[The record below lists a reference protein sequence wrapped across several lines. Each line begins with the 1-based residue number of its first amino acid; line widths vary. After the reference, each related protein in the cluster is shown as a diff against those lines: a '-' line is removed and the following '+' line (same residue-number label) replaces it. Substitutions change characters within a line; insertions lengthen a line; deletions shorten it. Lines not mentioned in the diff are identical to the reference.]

1 MTPWVAY
8 AFLAMIFAGFTSVIA
23 KRGLDGISGDLGLMV
38 RTCFVFVLVLVY
50 AAFFIPKEQVES
62 LKRHNFLWLGVSGLT
77 TSLSWI
83 FYYKALK
90 AGEVST
96 VALID
101 KGSFVVA
108 VALAWAILG
117 ESVTPRILAGSAL
130 ILAGLLIVARK

>member
-1 MTPWVAY
+1 MNLWVAY

-23 KRGLDGISGDLGLMV
+23 KRGLEGISGDLGLLV
-38 RTCFVFVLVLVY
+38 RTCFVFVLVLIY
-50 AAFFIPKEQVES
+50 AAVFIPKEQIGA
-62 LKRHNFLWLGVSGLT
+62 LKRPNILWLGISGLT
-77 TSLSWI
+77 TSMSWI

-90 AGEVST
+90 SGEVST

-117 ESVTPRILAGSAL
+117 ESITPRILAGSTL
-130 ILAGLLIVARK
+130 ILTGLMIVARK